1 MKQYILLTLAF
12 MVFSSHDMYLKLDT
26 YYLEPETDVR
36 VMLYNGTFEK
46 SDNIITRDRMTDVSL
61 VGNDTRVR
69 LDTSQWTEEG
79 DVTILNF
86 RTGKPGTWVAGVST
100 AARNIEMD
108 ADAFNSYLEH
118 DGVLDMIELRKAEG
132 KMNDPAI
139 ERYSKHVKA
148 IFQVGD
154 QLTNDWQT
162 PLGYPIEFVPMDN
175 PSDMHPGHAM
185 TFKLL
190 WKDQPLGNQL
200 VYVGSAHGE
209 HSDDHHHHGDEDH
222 HHDMTQLRT
231 DANGMVAID
240 IAHEGVWY
248 LRTIH
253 LTELEEEGLTHE
265 SNWATLTF
273 EVGEGHSHA
282 HTHTSTD
289 DSHDHEDEGGIPGYV
304 FWLGSLALIGVLFFI
319 FYNKS
324 K

>member
-1 MKQYILLTLAF
+1 MKHYILLTFAF

-26 YYLEPETDVR
+26 YYLKSDSDVR
-36 VMLYNGTFEK
+36 VLLYNGTFEK
-46 SDNIITRDRMTDVSL
+46 SDNVITRDRMTDVSL

-108 ADAFNSYLEH
+108 AEAFNSYLEH
-118 DGVLDMIELRKAEG
+118 DGVLDMIELRKAKG
-132 KMNDPAI
+132 NMNDPAI

-154 QLTNDWQT
+154 QLSNDWQT

-190 WKDQPLGNQL
+190 WKDRPLANQL
-200 VYVGSAHGE
+200 VYVGSAHGQ

-222 HHDMTQLRT
+222 HHDMAQLRT
-231 DANGMVAID
+231 DANGMVAIN
-240 IAHEGVWY
+240 ITHEGVWY

-282 HTHTSTD
+282 HTLTSTD

-304 FWLGSLALIGVLFFI
+304 FWLGSLALIGLLFFI